1 MTERLDLVIKN
12 GTLVLGGGS
21 YRMAVGIKDGK
32 VAVLGREEFLPPAK
46 EEIDATGLHVLPGIV
61 DSEAHPGCYVPFKYD
76 MTTESRAAACAGITS
91 WGIQAPSTR
100 LGTEPFKEVVT
111 GADVVSFNKCFRT
124 AVEIIESVS
133 MVDCYL
139 TYMLETDEQ
148 ANEIPQYA
156 EEHGVTSYKL
166 YMQTRG
172 MKGMRADQ
180 DNNWPSRR
188 AGLGTGIDDGTVYL
202 VMENVAHLG
211 YPAICHIHPE
221 NWEIARI
228 FEERLRQAGRNDF
241 GAWTDRSPDFLEAQ
255 HVHAY
260 SYIARQTP
268 GHCGFICSMPRRS

>member
-1 MTERLDLVIKN
+1 VAEQLDLVIKN

-21 YRMAVGIKDGK
+21 YQMAVGIKDGK
-32 VAVLGREEFLPPAK
+32 VAALGQKEFLPPAK

-100 LGTEPFKEVVT
+100 LGTEPFKEVV
-111 GADVVSFNKCFRT
+111 ASSDVVSFNKCFGI

-166 YMQTRG
+166 YMQTRS
-172 MKGMRADQ
+172 MKGWRAD
-180 DNNWPSRR
+180 
-188 AGLGTGIDDGTVYL
+188 
-202 VMENVAHLG
+202 
-211 YPAICHIHPE
+211 
-221 NWEIARI
+221 
-228 FEERLRQAGRNDF
+228 
-241 GAWTDRSPDFLEAQ
+241 
-255 HVHAY
+255 
-260 SYIARQTP
+260 
-268 GHCGFICSMPRRS
+268 